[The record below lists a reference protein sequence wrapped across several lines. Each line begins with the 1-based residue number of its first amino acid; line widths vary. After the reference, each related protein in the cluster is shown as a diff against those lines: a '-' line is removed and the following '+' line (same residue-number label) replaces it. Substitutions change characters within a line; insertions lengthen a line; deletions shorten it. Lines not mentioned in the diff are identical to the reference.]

1 MTDINPNVEALRQPF
16 LEPTTEESKF
26 KNTNFTDGR
35 DKRGLL
41 SSYTIIKDLGEGTF
55 GKVKLGI
62 HNPTKEKVAI
72 KVLEKEKIMDEGD
85 RERISRE
92 IQILKILR
100 HPNIIQLYEI
110 IEDESK
116 LYLITEFAC
125 GGELFDY
132 IVAQQR
138 VKEIEASKFFQQI
151 TDGIE
156 YIHKLNIVHRDLKP
170 ENLLLDEK
178 MNIKIVDFGLSNLY
192 REGAL
197 LKTACG
203 SPCYA
208 APEMI
213 AGKKYKGLMV
223 DIWSSGVIL
232 FALICGYLPFDDN
245 DTQMLYKKIMKGE
258 YSIPSFV
265 SSQAT
270 DLIKRVLN
278 TDPERRYTIEQIKAH
293 PWFNLYKGYVNIPK
307 GIITGYHD
315 IPIDEMLVENVMSFG
330 YERDVIKQS
339 ITNNRHNKITT
350 LYYLM
355 LQKFIRNGHVS
366 NADISS
372 ICFRPKVAAQPPLE
386 KPESKKVVETKPS
399 SIKAV
404 EPVKEVSQV
413 ETPTVPSQPEVK
425 KVEPDVKAVL
435 NNHHRNIEK
444 KSRKPDLAKLDNTSM
459 MSYEENLKDAKPKNS
474 IDSTFSRYRDNI
486 MRYQTETNPDDK
498 KRNNTQNIKKRDP
511 TDFTRIRNDS
521 LTITKDPA
529 SKYVSAKTGIPI
541 IDKVKLLVKA
551 EENAQC

>member
-1 MTDINPNVEALRQPF
+1 MTDFNPNVEALRQPF
-16 LEPTTEESKF
+16 LEPTTEENKF
-26 KNTNFTDGR
+26 KGTNFTEGR

-110 IEDESK
+110 IEDEAK
-116 LYLITEFAC
+116 LYLITEFAS

-315 IPIDEMLVENVMSFG
+315 IPIDEMLVENVMTFG

-339 ITNNRHNKITT
+339 
-350 LYYLM
+350 
-355 LQKFIRNGHVS
+355 
-366 NADISS
+366 
-372 ICFRPKVAAQPPLE
+372 
-386 KPESKKVVETKPS
+386 
-399 SIKAV
+399 
-404 EPVKEVSQV
+404 
-413 ETPTVPSQPEVK
+413 
-425 KVEPDVKAVL
+425 
-435 NNHHRNIEK
+435 
-444 KSRKPDLAKLDNTSM
+444 
-459 MSYEENLKDAKPKNS
+459 
-474 IDSTFSRYRDNI
+474 
-486 MRYQTETNPDDK
+486 
-498 KRNNTQNIKKRDP
+498 TQQN
-511 TDFTRIRNDS
+511 NDS
-521 LTITKDPA
+521 VLPDA
-529 SKYVSAKTGIPI
+529 AKVHQKWPR
-541 IDKVKLLVKA
+541 
-551 EENAQC
+551 E